1 MRISKKT
8 KGTLTGIV
16 NSANGAYTVQLWD
29 ARTQIHQEI
38 YNSRE
43 AAEQRVDT
51 WCEGVEDGIPQEDNQ
66 PEEMDEHIVDSG
78 SVTVYANTVIGQTKY

>member
-51 WCEGVEDGIPQEDNQ
+51 WCEGVEDGV
-66 PEEMDEHIVDSG
+66 PEPEMDDQVVDSREI
-78 SVTVYANTVIGQTKY
+78 TAYANTVIGQTKY

>member
-51 WCEGVEDGIPQEDNQ
+51 WCDGQEDGIPQ
-66 PEEMDEHIVDSG
+66 PEETDDQVVDSG
-78 SVTVYANTVIGQTKY
+78 AITAYANTVIGQTRY